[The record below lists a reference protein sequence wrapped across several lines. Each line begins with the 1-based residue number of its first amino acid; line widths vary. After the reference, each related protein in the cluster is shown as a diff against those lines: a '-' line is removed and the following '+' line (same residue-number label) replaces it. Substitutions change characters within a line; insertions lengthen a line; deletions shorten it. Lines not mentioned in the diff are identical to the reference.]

1 MTLDEK
7 IGQMC
12 QFVGEASDID
22 FDSKD
27 TKSDY
32 TLALGDRAG
41 LIKEGKIGSFLKVST
56 YQEANILQSL
66 AEESRLKIPLLIA
79 TDAIHGHGM
88 YMGPTTIYATQIGLA
103 ASFEP
108 ELAELMAEYTASEMR
123 ATGFHWAYSPN
134 VEVVRDARWGRIGET
149 FGEDPYLVTEMGNAM
164 VRGYQGKDFSS
175 ETNVMASAK
184 HFVAG
189 GIAYNGVNGAPA
201 DVSERTLHEIFF
213 PPFVGSIE
221 MVSTPLCLLTMK
233 LMVFQLMPTKAI

>member
-1 MTLDEK
+1 MGQMTLDEK
-7 IGQMC
+7 IVQMC

-41 LIKEGKIGSFLKVST
+41 LSKEGKVGSFLKVST

-88 YMGPTTIYATQIGLA
+88 YMGPTTIYATQIGLS

-108 ELAELMAEYTASEMR
+108 ELAELMADYTTSEMR

-134 VEVVRDARWGRIGET
+134 VEVVRDARW
-149 FGEDPYLVTEMGNAM
+149 
-164 VRGYQGKDFSS
+164 
-175 ETNVMASAK
+175 
-184 HFVAG
+184 
-189 GIAYNGVNGAPA
+189 
-201 DVSERTLHEIFF
+201 
-213 PPFVGSIE
+213 
-221 MVSTPLCLLTMK
+221 TPRRSDSGL
-233 LMVFQLMPTKAI
+233 I